1 LSGSAF
7 TAEFIATG
15 KGRIFVL
22 ARHPRNFSGQCVL
35 VVPPFAEEM
44 NKSRKMIT
52 ELAQR
57 VSARRLGVVIPDFF
71 GTGDSEGDF
80 SQTDCETWLD
90 DLGSTEKWLR
100 ERNWSVAA
108 VLGIR
113 LGCVVAAE
121 HLRRRD
127 QPVKS
132 TIFWQPMLDG
142 ARALEQFLRLRVAAS
157 LMEDKKETVADLKA
171 DIASGAPVEVAGYG
185 ISKQLVVQIEHLKL
199 ASSIGANV
207 GNLHWFEVLRS
218 AEAPVPVPTSKFF
231 EQLQA
236 KGISATLHTVHG
248 EPFWA
253 STEVVCLPTL
263 LEATAIAL
271 SELST

>member
-1 LSGSAF
+1 MA
-7 TAEFIATG
+7 G

-22 ARHPRNFSGQCVL
+22 ARHPKSFSGQCVL

-44 NKSRKMIT
+44 NKSRKMVT

-57 VSARRLGVVIPDFF
+57 LNARGVGVVIPDFF

-80 SQTDCETWLD
+80 AQTDCETWLD
-90 DLGSTEKWLR
+90 DLRATEKWMR
-100 ERNWSVAA
+100 EKNWSVIS

-113 LGCVVAAE
+113 MGCIIAAE
-121 HLRRRD
+121 YLRRRD
-127 QPVKS
+127 QPVAR
-132 TIFWQPMLDG
+132 TVFWQPMPDG
-142 ARALEQFLRLRVAAS
+142 ARALDQFLRLRVAAS

-171 DIASGAPVEVAGYG
+171 QIATGALVEVAGYG
-185 ISKQLVVQIEHLKL
+185 ISKQLVMQIEQLKL
-199 ASSIGANV
+199 LNCVSTNV
-207 GNLHWFEVLRS
+207 GKLHWFEVLRS
-218 AEAPVPVPTSKFF
+218 AEAAVPVPTTKSF

-236 KGISATLHTVHG
+236 KEIAATLQTMVG

-253 STEVVCLPTL
+253 STEIVCLPQL
-263 LEATAIAL
+263 LDATAIAL